1 MKLLEFLKGKK
12 GAMGIGT
19 LIIFIAMVLVAA
31 VAAAVLI
38 NTSGFLQQKA
48 MATGKESTEQVA
60 SGLSTLKV
68 LGILNGDATAV
79 DGLAI
84 LITPNAGSAPI
95 DLNQTKIFIT
105 DGDKKAVLYYNSTAY
120 NNLTGGGEVTNTT
133 LEAWENI
140 SVTDKAQF
148 GIIVIQDSDGSCKQ
162 NTPVINKGDIVALT
176 INATKIGLNLDPRT
190 TVTGS
195 VVPEF
200 GAPAVIEFTTPATYL
215 STQTVIQLQ

>member
-12 GAMGIGT
+12 GATGIGT
-19 LIIFIAMVLVAA
+19 LIVFIAMVLVAA

-60 SGLSTLKV
+60 SGLSTLQV
-68 LGILNGDATAV
+68 IGIHNNSTV
-79 DGLAI
+79 NYLAI
-84 LITPNAGSAPI
+84 YITPNAGSAPI
-95 DLNQTKIFIT
+95 DLNQTKILIT
-105 DGDKKAVLYYNSTAY
+105 DGNKKAVLKYKGAAAWNDLD
-120 NNLTGGGEVTNTT
+120 NGGEVTNTS
-133 LEAWENI
+133 LPAWNLSSGE
-140 SVTDKAQF
+140 F
-148 GIIVIQDSDGSCKQ
+148 GIIVLQDADDSCK
-162 NTPVINKGDIVALT
+162 NITPVINKGDIVALT
-176 INATKIGLNLDPRT
+176 INASKISLDLKPRT

-215 STQTVIQLQ
+215 GDQEVIQLQ